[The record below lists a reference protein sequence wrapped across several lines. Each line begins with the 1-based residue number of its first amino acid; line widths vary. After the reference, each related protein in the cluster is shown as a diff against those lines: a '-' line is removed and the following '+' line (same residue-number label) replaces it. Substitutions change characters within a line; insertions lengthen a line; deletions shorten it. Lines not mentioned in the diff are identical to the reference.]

1 MHGGGVAMP
10 LQYINPRIGAILDVF
25 YPGYINAVVAFLL
38 LTAASPLGG
47 VGIADV
53 IFGNY
58 NPGGRMPIT
67 IYNPDVSIQPMTD
80 YNMTQAPGFTYR

>member
-1 MHGGGVAMP
+1 MVVELLHRLNSRTRALAP
-10 LQYINPRIGAILDVF
+10 F
-25 YPGYINAVVAFLL
+25 STCSTPGKWITSACIC
-38 LTAASPLGG
+38 LTADSPLGG

-67 IYNPDVSIQPMTD
+67 IYNPDVTIQPMTD